1 MQGGEISSIAH
12 EGYQNQSLMRV
23 EENILNIFN
32 MKEEVDKI
40 YKKLIN

>member
-1 MQGGEISSIAH
+1 
-12 EGYQNQSLMRV
+12 MRV

-40 YKKLIN
+40 YKKLINWYINTFAT